1 MPRLVRERVLGCRK
15 PARVIAFDEMWTYAG
30 ARRRGKRREVWIWT
44 AVIAEADGRR
54 WVDFEA
60 GDRSEATFLRLYE
73 RLPEAELYRSG
84 HYAVYEW
91 LPRDRHVAG
100 KGGAVNWNEGLHS
113 RLRDK
118 LKRLQRRA
126 KGYSK
131 SLGMLRDSLALVCLR
146 LGLI

>member
-1 MPRLVRERVLGCRK
+1 M
-15 PARVIAFDEMWTYAG
+15 
-30 ARRRGKRREVWIWT
+30 
-44 AVIAEADGRR
+44 
-54 WVDFEA
+54 
-60 GDRSEATFLRLYE
+60 
-73 RLPEAELYRSG
+73 YRSG

-91 LPRDRHVAG
+91 LPRDRRLAK
-100 KGGAVNWNEGLHS
+100 KGGAVNRNERRHS

-118 LKRLQRRA
+118 LGRLQRRA